1 MKKLLHSIFFLAIGV
16 PILAVPGG
24 WAQVPCADFELVE
37 SIPVETTLDNPEIRN
52 TAEVWLEM
60 IRGSEKTLDIEQFY
74 ISNESVEP
82 LEEVIAAIE
91 EAARRGVRVR
101 IIVEKKMYKT
111 YPETVDRL
119 GKQPAIEARIL
130 DFGQVRPGGVQ
141 HAKFFIVDG
150 EEVFVGSQ
158 NFDWRALK
166 HIHEIGVRIRH
177 RQAAAAFLDLFDLD
191 WRLCR
196 VESPGSALE
205 AVPRREYLL
214 PFEIPTPEKSAIQFY
229 PVWAPPDLSPNEDLW
244 SLKAILEAVEGAKQ
258 SVEIELLSY
267 SPIARDKSYWPELE
281 VTLRSAAARGVSVRM
296 IVADWNKTHPKIDH
310 LKSLTLVP
318 NIEVRLSTI
327 PPYSGGHI
335 PYGRVTHAKFLTVD
349 GQRSWIGC
357 SNGEKSYYYSTRDAG
372 VAVDSE
378 AVNALLRGI
387 FERDWDSEYV
397 YPIQP
402 EVEYDP
408 PRVGE

>member
-1 MKKLLHSIFFLAIGV
+1 MKEILQGFFILATGILV
-16 PILAVPGG
+16 LAVPGA
-24 WAQVPCADFELVE
+24 WAQVPCVDFELVE
-37 SIPVETTLDNPEIRN
+37 SIPAETTLDDPEIRN

-60 IRGSEKTLDIEQFY
+60 IRGAGKTLDIEQFY
-74 ISNESVEP
+74 ISNEPGEP

-91 EAARRGVRVR
+91 EAARRGVKVRV
-101 IIVEKKMYKT
+101 IVEKKRYIT

-119 GKQPAIEARIL
+119 GKQPGIEARIL
-130 DFGQVRPGGVQ
+130 DFSQIRPDGVQ
-141 HAKFFIVDG
+141 HAKFIVVDA
-150 EEVFVGSQ
+150 EQVFVGSQ

-191 WRLCR
+191 WRLCK

-205 AVPRREYLL
+205 ASPRREYLL
-214 PFEIPTPEKSAIQFY
+214 PFEVQIPGKSAIQFY
-229 PVWAPPDLSPNEDLW
+229 PVWAPGDLSPNKDLW
-244 SLKAILEAVEGAKQ
+244 SLAAILKMLDGAKE
-258 SVEIELLSY
+258 SIEVELLNY
-267 SPIARDKSYWPELE
+267 SPIARDKTYWPELE
-281 VTLRSAAARGVSVRM
+281 VALRSAAARGVNVRM
-296 IVADWNKTHPKIDH
+296 IVADWNKTHPKIDY

-335 PYGRVTHAKFLTVD
+335 PYARVTHAKFMAVD
-349 GQRSWIGC
+349 GRHSWIGC
-357 SNGEKSYYYSTRDAG
+357 SNWEKSYYYNTRDAG

-378 AVNALLRGI
+378 EVAVLLRGI
-387 FERDWDSEYV
+387 FERDWGGGYV
-397 YPIQP
+397 EPLRP
-402 EVEYDP
+402 EVEYEP